1 MIKVE
6 RLTKTYRLGKRKITP
21 ISNVSFTLG
30 DTGFVFITGKSG
42 SGKSTLLNMISGL
55 DNFTSGD
62 VIVGDKCFSKFKA
75 QDYVNYRNEFL
86 GFIFQDFHLIK
97 ELTVYQNVE
106 LALSIKGEKNDSLIK
121 STLDKVGLKD
131 YYDRY
136 PNELSGGQKQRVA
149 IARAL
154 VKDPKII
161 LADEPTGNL
170 DSKTSIQILKLL
182 KKISKTNLVVIV
194 SHNLEDAYNYADR
207 IIELSDGKIIN
218 DLKREEGYDNNF
230 KVEDGV
236 VTLPFNK
243 ELSQVELDTLKVKV
257 ANNEITEF
265 RQLGNGFQKS
275 EKQPVSKESVII
287 KKHKFRFKEIINL
300 SKCFTKTHFLSY
312 ALTTVLTASL
322 IILLGLSQLFINFDS
337 SSKITEVMQ
346 DTPNDT
352 AILQKGTVTVSR
364 LGNLS
369 TSYMNE
375 VNDNDI
381 NDLKGNGYDGNA
393 YMLYNYSI
401 TISLKS
407 LSTASQNLVAK
418 TTNFQSFYIQET
430 YGTLLTD
437 EAYLIKLYGKDGKLD
452 VIAGDIHNTYGVI
465 ITDYVADAI
474 LLYSPTIYKSYEDI
488 IGEFQN
494 TSLHTSYAYISAII
508 DTGYKEKY
516 SSLQNKFSEIATM
529 INAKSEL
536 KKLYNSDEFLNF
548 YNDVKGY
555 LGISYTFNDNLKDDL
570 MHGIEKDFAYLTRS
584 EFVLP
589 NGQIFAKNN
598 QIGWLN
604 KSLGLSLNNDE
615 IVMNISTYN
624 SIFSTKYT
632 TTNYT
637 SFVPHKVKINIYPKY
652 VDVDTTPK
660 AEIEVTIARIDN
672 TSKYSLVYS
681 ENVFEKLVDV
691 ETIGYALYLDDI
703 DEIGDLHTTINDLD
717 YYIELERY
725 STITTITNIVG
736 IFGELFSVITL
747 FIIAACI
754 FLIIHF
760 SSYNI
765 KKNKFNIGVL
775 KALGAN
781 TLNVLKIFSLQIL
794 LVGLSSAILSALGI
808 YIFTGITN
816 NILINALVEFL
827 KMSNIQDM
835 VLLEFNELIVAIDIL
850 IITTITFIGSLL
862 PVVSLHKIKPMNIIR
877 SKD

>member
-6 RLTKTYRLGKRKITP
+6 RLTKTYKMGKKTVTP

-30 DTGFVFITGKSG
+30 ETGFVFITGKSG

-55 DNFTSGD
+55 DNFTGGD
-62 VIVGDKCFSKFKA
+62 VIVGDKCFSKFTA

-106 LALSIKGEKNDSLIK
+106 LALSIKGEKNDALIK

-131 YYDRY
+131 YHDRY
-136 PNELSGGQKQRVA
+136 SNELSGGQKQRVA

-154 VKDPKII
+154 VKNPKII

-194 SHNLEDAYNYADR
+194 SHNLDDAYNYADR

-218 DLKREEGYDNNF
+218 DLQREEGYDNNF
-230 KVEDGV
+230 KVEDGIV
-236 VTLPFNK
+236 SLPYNK

-257 ANNEITEF
+257 ANNEIHEF
-265 RQLGNGFQKS
+265 KQLGNGFKNS
-275 EKQPVSKESVII
+275 EKQPLSKQTVNI
-287 KKHKFRFKEIINL
+287 KKHRFKFKEIIKL

-312 ALTTVLTASL
+312 TLTTILTASL

-337 SSKITEVMQ
+337 AEKITEVMQ
-346 DTPNDT
+346 DAPNDT
-352 AILQKGTVTVSR
+352 AILQKGFVTVSK

-375 VNDNDI
+375 VDKDDI
-381 NDLKGNGYDGNA
+381 KELKNHGYNGKVYT
-393 YMLYNYSI
+393 LYNYSI
-401 TISLKS
+401 PISLKS

-437 EAYLIKLYGKDGKLD
+437 EEYLIKLYGKDNKLT
-452 VIAGDIHNTYGVI
+452 VLAGDVNNTYGVI

-474 LLYSPTIYKSYEDI
+474 LLYRPTVYSSYDDI
-488 IGEFQN
+488 IGEYIN

-516 SSLQNKFSEIATM
+516 NGLINKFAQISAS
-529 INAKSEL
+529 INAKAQL
-536 KKLYNSDEFLNF
+536 KELYNNTEFIDF

-570 MHGIEKDFAYLTRS
+570 VHGIEKDYAYLTRTD
-584 EFVLP
+584 FVLE
-589 NGQIFAKNN
+589 NGASFSKSN

-604 KSLGLSLNNDE
+604 KSLGLSLNDNE
-615 IVMNISTYN
+615 IVMNITTYN

-632 TTNYT
+632 TSNYT
-637 SFVPHKVKINIYPKY
+637 SFVPHKVTINVYPKY
-652 VDVDTTPK
+652 VDIDTSPK
-660 AEIEVTIARIDN
+660 AQIEVTIARLDN
-672 TSKYSLVYS
+672 TSKYALVYS
-681 ENVFEKLVDV
+681 ENVFEKLVEV

-703 DEIGDLHTTINDLD
+703 GEIGNLHTTINDLN

-725 STITTITNIVG
+725 STITTITNIVA
-736 IFGELFSVITL
+736 IFGELFQMISF
-747 FIIAACI
+747 FIVASCL
-754 FLIIHF
+754 FLIIYF

-781 TLNVLKIFSLQIL
+781 TLNILKIFSLQIL
-794 LVGLSSAILSALGI
+794 LVGFSSAVLSALGI
-808 YIFTGITN
+808 YIFTGVTN
-816 NILINALVEFL
+816 DILISSLVEFL

-835 VLLEFNELIVAIDIL
+835 ILLEFNTFIVGIDIL
-850 IITTITFIGSLL
+850 IITTITFIASLL
-862 PVVSLHKIKPMNIIR
+862 PVVTLHKIKPMNIIR